1 MKLLRYSYND
11 KIQNGILEK
20 DIIKRIKGD
29 FFSGFQ
35 ITEDEINLNSVKL
48 LSPTTPSKIVAV
60 GLNYVDHAKEL
71 KMEIPKNPIIFIKPA
86 STVIGPEDPIIYP
99 ECSTQVDYEVELGIV
114 IGKRAKNIEKNEAEE
129 YILGYTVFNDVTAR
143 DLQRNDKQWTRAKSF
158 DTFAPIGPLIETSID
173 PFDLPISLKLNGNT
187 RQNSSTK
194 NMIFNC
200 YELVEFISGIMP
212 LEPGDVIAT
221 VTPPGVGPMN
231 RGDVVEAKVEGIGV
245 LKNYVI

>member
-1 MKLLRYSYND
+1 MKLLRYSYSD

-48 LSPTTPSKIVAV
+48 LSPTMPSKIVAV

-71 KMEIPKNPIIFIKPA
+71 KMEIPKNPIIFIKPT

-221 VTPPGVGPMN
+221 GTPPGVGPMN
-231 RGDVVEAKVEGIGV
+231 RGDVVEAKIEGIGV

>member
-1 MKLLRYSYND
+1 MKLLRYSYNE
-11 KIQNGILEK
+11 KIENGILEK

-29 FFSGFQ
+29 YFSSFQ
-35 ITEDEINLNSVKL
+35 ITEDEVNLSKVKL

-86 STVIGPEDPIIYP
+86 STVIGPEEPIIYP
-99 ECSTQVDYEVELGIV
+99 ESSTQVDYEVELGVV
-114 IGKRAKNIEKNEAEE
+114 IGKRAKNVEKDEAEE

-143 DLQRNDKQWTRAKSF
+143 DLQRKDTQWTRAKSF
-158 DTFAPIGPLIETSID
+158 DTFAPIGPLIETNLD
-173 PFDLPISLKLNGNT
+173 PLDLQISLKLNGEL

-200 YELVEFISGIMP
+200 YELLEFISEIMP

-221 VTPPGVGPMN
+221 GTPPGVGPMK
-231 RGDVVEAKVEGIGV
+231 RGDVVEAKIEGIGT
-245 LKNYVI
+245 LRNYVI

>member
-1 MKLLRYSYND
+1 MKFLRYSYND
-11 KIQNGILEK
+11 KIENGIFENNM
-20 DIIKRIKGD
+20 IKKIKGD
-29 FFSGFQ
+29 YFSEFQ
-35 ITEDEINLNSVKL
+35 ITETEIDLNSVKL
-48 LSPTTPSKIVAV
+48 LSPTIPSKIVAV

-99 ECSTQVDYEVELGIV
+99 ETSNQVDYEVELGIV
-114 IGKRAKNIEKNEAEE
+114 IGRRAKNVEKDEAEE

-143 DLQRNDKQWTRAKSF
+143 DLQRKDTQWTRAKSY
-158 DTFAPIGPLIETSID
+158 DTFAPIGPMIETNID
-173 PFDLPISLKLNGNT
+173 PFDLPISLKLNGT
-187 RQNSSTK
+187 TKQNSSTK

-200 YELVEFISGIMP
+200 YDLLEFISEIMP

-221 VTPPGVGPMN
+221 GTPPGVGPMN
-231 RGDVVEAKVEGIGV
+231 RGDTVEAKIEGIGV

>member
-1 MKLLRYSYND
+1 MKFLRYSYND
-11 KIQNGILEK
+11 KIENGIFENNM
-20 DIIKRIKGD
+20 IKKIKGD
-29 FFSGFQ
+29 YFSEFQ
-35 ITEDEINLNSVKL
+35 ITETEIDLNSVKL
-48 LSPTTPSKIVAV
+48 LSPTMPSKIVAV

-99 ECSTQVDYEVELGIV
+99 ETSNQVDYEVELGMV
-114 IGKRAKNIEKNEAEE
+114 IGRKAKNVEKDEAEE

-143 DLQRNDKQWTRAKSF
+143 DLQRKDTQWTRAKSY
-158 DTFAPIGPLIETSID
+158 DTFAPIGPMIETNID
-173 PFDLPISLKLNGNT
+173 PFDLPISLKLNGT
-187 RQNSSTK
+187 TKQNSSTK

-200 YELVEFISGIMP
+200 YELLEFISEIMP

-221 VTPPGVGPMN
+221 GTPPGVGPMN
-231 RGDVVEAKVEGIGV
+231 RGDTVEAKIEGIGV